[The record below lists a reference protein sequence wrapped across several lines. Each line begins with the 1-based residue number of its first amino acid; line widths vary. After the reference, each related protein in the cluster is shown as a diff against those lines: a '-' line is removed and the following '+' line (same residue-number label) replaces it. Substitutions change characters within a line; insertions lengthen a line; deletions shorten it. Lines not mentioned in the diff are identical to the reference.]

1 MSQKITKKQKKA
13 IKAAGGIT
21 YHENGNMITFMQTTE
36 EAAKTSGK
44 VKVSKG
50 AKAVLDVLIPE
61 PIPYDKKVDED
72 AIERLVTSRI
82 SLLLNKP
89 FFGNLATRLILR
101 NADEWCPTAATDG
114 RYFYYNSRFIMKL
127 RPKEVD
133 FLVGHEV
140 LHVVYDHMGRRV
152 DRHPKLWNIANDYL
166 VNYDLVEE
174 NVGELITTVEI
185 LYDKKYKGM
194 ASEEVYD
201 ILYEKAK
208 KEQEKNKGKKQK
220 GEGQGGGDGDG
231 DGSGDGEP
239 GEGQPGS
246 NNQPSD
252 QDIKDALGKEI
263 DKVLDEHMKSGDT
276 DEEDEN
282 GNKKPGPVPM
292 TDEER
297 RALKDEVREAVLQA
311 AEQAGAGNVPGGVKK
326 MIQDLTEPKIDWREL
341 IAQQIESIIKADYT
355 WQRPSRRSWHM
366 DAVMPGMKPGETI
379 DICVVVDS
387 SGSTAGMIKDFLG
400 EINGIME
407 QYEDYKI
414 HVWCFDT
421 HVHNPKIFTHENA
434 DKMETYEVMGFG
446 GTDFEVN
453 WEWMKENDIEPE
465 KMIVFTDGY
474 PCGGWGDPD
483 YCETVWIIQGNT
495 TIEPPFG
502 IWAYY
507 EDA

>member
-1 MSQKITKKQKKA
+1 MSKKVTKKERK
-13 IKAAGGIT
+13 
-21 YHENGNMITFMQTTE
+21 N
-36 EAAKTSGK
+36 AKTYQRI
-44 VKVSKG
+44 VSEMAIEQDKLSDQ
-50 AKAVLDVLIPE
+50 AKEMLKKFIPE
-61 PIPYDKKVDED
+61 PIPYDEKIDAD

-101 NADEWCPTAATDG
+101 NADEWLPTAATDG

-152 DRHPKLWNIANDYL
+152 DRHPQLWNIANDYL
-166 VNYDLVEE
+166 VNQDLVDE
-174 NVGELITTVEI
+174 NVGELITTVGV

-194 ASEEVYD
+194 ASEEVYE
-201 ILYEKAK
+201 ILYAKAK
-208 KEQEKNKGKKQK
+208 EQQKERGEDGEGEE
-220 GEGQGGGDGDG
+220 GEGQGN
-231 DGSGDGEP
+231 
-239 GEGQPGS
+239 GQGGS
-246 NNQPSD
+246 NNNPTD
-252 QDIKDALGKEI
+252 QQVKDAFGDLL
-263 DKVLDEHMKSGDT
+263 DKVLDEHMKEDAGQDDDEDGDGKGT
-276 DEEDEN
+276 S
-282 GNKKPGPVPM
+282 GPVPM
-292 TDEER
+292 TDAER
-297 RALKDEVREAVLQA
+297 KALKDEVREAVMQA
-311 AEQAGAGNVPGGVKK
+311 AEQAGAGNIPGNVKK
-326 MIQDLTEPKIDWREL
+326 MINDLTEPKIDWREL
-341 IAQQIESIIKADYT
+341 IAQQIESIIKADFT

-414 HVWCFDT
+414 KVWCFDT
-421 HVHNPKIFTHENA
+421 HVHNPQDFSHENGET
-434 DKMETYEVMGFG
+434 MENYEVMGFG

-453 WEWMKENDIEPE
+453 WEWMKENDVEPE

-507 EDA
+507 EEQ

>member
-1 MSQKITKKQKKA
+1 MASTMSVKITKKQKKA

-21 YHENGNMITFMQTTE
+21 YHKNGNMITFMATKDKKISKQ
-36 EAAKTSGK
+36 AKTL
-44 VKVSKG
+44 
-50 AKAVLDVLIPE
+50 LDQLIPE
-61 PIPYDKKVDED
+61 PVPYDKKIDED

-114 RYFYYNSRFIMKL
+114 RYFYYNSRFIMRL

-140 LHVVYDHMGRRV
+140 LHVVYDHMGRRA

-166 VNYDLVEE
+166 VNYDLVDE

-201 ILYEKAK
+201 ILYDKAK
-208 KEQEKNKGKKQK
+208 KEQDKNEK
-220 GEGQGGGDGDG
+220 GEGDGE
-231 DGSGDGEP
+231 GSGP
-239 GEGQPGS
+239 GQPGDGQT

-252 QDIKDALGKEI
+252 QDIKDALGKEV
-263 DKVLDEHMKSGDT
+263 DKILDEHFAGGEG

-292 TDEER
+292 TAEQK
-297 RALKDEVREAVLQA
+297 RALKDEIREAVLQA

-341 IAQQIESIIKADYT
+341 IAQQIESIVKADYT
-355 WQRPSRRSWHM
+355 WQRPSRRAWHM

-379 DICVVVDS
+379 DVCVVVDS
-387 SGSTAGMIKDFLG
+387 SGSTAGMIKDFLS

-421 HVHNPKIFTHENA
+421 DVHNPKIFTHENA
-434 DKMETYEVMGFG
+434 ETMENYEVMGFG

-453 WEWMKENDIEPE
+453 WEWMKENDVQPE

-507 EDA
+507 EDQ

>member
-1 MSQKITKKQKKA
+1 MSVKVTKKQKKA
-13 IKAAGGIT
+13 AKKYDYIAS
-21 YHENGNMITFMQTTE
+21 NMAETKKKLSKE
-36 EAAKTSGK
+36 AKTL
-44 VKVSKG
+44 
-50 AKAVLDVLIPE
+50 LDKFIPE
-61 PIPYDKKVDED
+61 PIPYDKKIDED
-72 AIERLVTSRI
+72 AIERIVTSRI

-140 LHVVYDHMGRRV
+140 LHVVYDHMGRRI
-152 DRHPKLWNIANDYL
+152 DRHPVLWNIANDYL

-185 LYDKKYKGM
+185 LYDKKYKDM

-201 ILYEKAK
+201 ILMEKAK
-208 KEQEKNKGKKQK
+208 KEQEKNKDNKQGD
-220 GEGQGGGDGDG
+220 GEDDGEGDGQGQPGQGGGGK
-231 DGSGDGEP
+231 S
-239 GEGQPGS
+239 Q
-246 NNQPSD
+246 NQPTD
-252 QDIKDALGKEI
+252 QEIKDALGDI
-263 DKVLDEHMKSGDT
+263 VDKILDEHFKGDEGKDD
-276 DEEDEN
+276 DED
-282 GNKKPGPVPM
+282 GDGKGTSGPVPM
-292 TDEER
+292 TEAEKK
-297 RALKDEVREAVLQA
+297 ALKDEVREAVLQA

-341 IAQQIESIIKADYT
+341 IAQQIESIVKADYT
-355 WQRPSRRSWHM
+355 WQRPSRRAWHM
-366 DAVMPGMKPGETI
+366 DAVMPGRKPGETI
-379 DICVVVDS
+379 DICVAVDS
-387 SGSTAGMIKDFLG
+387 SGSTAGMIKDFLS

-421 HVHNPKIFTHENA
+421 QVHNPKVFTHDNA
-434 DKMETYEVMGFG
+434 DTMENYEVMGFG
-446 GTDFEVN
+446 GTDFEVSF
-453 WEWMKENDIEPE
+453 EWLKEEDIQPA
-465 KMIVFTDGY
+465 KLIVFTDGY

-507 EDA
+507 EDQ

>member
-1 MSQKITKKQKKA
+1 MSVKVTKKEKKA
-13 IKAAGGIT
+13 GKKYAEIVSAMSVMKNDTGISK
-21 YHENGNMITFMQTTE
+21 E
-36 EAAKTSGK
+36 AKTL
-44 VKVSKG
+44 
-50 AKAVLDVLIPE
+50 LDKMIPE
-61 PIPYDKKVDED
+61 PIPYDKKIDED

-101 NADEWCPTAATDG
+101 NADEWLPTAATDG
-114 RYFYYNSRFIMKL
+114 KYFYYNSRFVMSL

-152 DRHPKLWNIANDYL
+152 DRHPGLWNIANDYL

-185 LYDKKYKGM
+185 LYDRKYKDWS
-194 ASEEVYD
+194 SEQVYD
-201 ILYEKAK
+201 ALMEEAK
-208 KEQEKNKGKKQK
+208 KQQKKDEGKPED
-220 GEGQGGGDGDG
+220 GEGE
-231 DGSGDGEP
+231 GE
-239 GEGQPGS
+239 GEGQPG
-246 NNQPSD
+246 QPGQGGGGKSQNDATD
-252 QDIKDALGKEI
+252 QQIQDAFEKEL
-263 DKVLDEHMKSGDT
+263 DKVLDEHLKGDEDKEG
-276 DEEDEN
+276 DED
-282 GNKKPGPVPM
+282 GDGDGKGTSGPVPM
-292 TDEER
+292 TEAER

-326 MIQDLTEPKIDWREL
+326 LIQDLTEPKIDWREL

-355 WQRPSRRSWHM
+355 WQRPSRRAWHM

-407 QYEDYKI
+407 QFEDYKI

-421 HVHNPKIFTHENA
+421 SVHNDQVFTHENA
-434 DKMETYEVMGFG
+434 ETMEDYEVMGFG

-483 YCETVWIIQGNT
+483 YCETVWVIQGNT

-507 EDA
+507 EDHQ

>member
-1 MSQKITKKQKKA
+1 MA
-13 IKAAGGIT
+13 IKKDKLSKT
-21 YHENGNMITFMQTTE
+21 
-36 EAAKTSGK
+36 AKEMLK
-44 VKVSKG
+44 KF
-50 AKAVLDVLIPE
+50 IPD
-61 PIPYDKKVDED
+61 PIPFDKKIDDD

-101 NADEWCPTAATDG
+101 NADEWLPTAATDG
-114 RYFYYNSRFIMKL
+114 RYFYYNSRFIMSL

-174 NVGELITTVEI
+174 NVGELITTVGV

-208 KEQEKNKGKKQK
+208 QQQEKNQKGNK
-220 GEGQGGGDGDG
+220 GEGDEE
-231 DGSGDGEP
+231 GDGE
-239 GEGQPGS
+239 GEGEGGGGGGKGMPGDDS
-246 NNQPSD
+246 QNAPTD
-252 QDIKDALGKEI
+252 QQIEDAFGDLI
-263 DKVLDEHMKSGDT
+263 DKVLDEHLKSEDDSNGKDDEDGDGKGT
-276 DEEDEN
+276 S
-282 GNKKPGPVPM
+282 GPVPM
-292 TDEER
+292 SAAER
-297 RALKDEVREAVLQA
+297 KALKDEVREAVLQA
-311 AEQAGAGNVPGGVKK
+311 AEQAGAGNVPGNVKK

-341 IAQQIESIIKADYT
+341 IAQQIESMIKADYT
-355 WQRPSRRSWHM
+355 WQRPSRRAWHM
-366 DAVMPGMKPGETI
+366 DAIMPGMKPGETI

-421 HVHNPKIFTHENA
+421 AVHNPKIFTHENA
-434 DKMETYEVMGFG
+434 ETMDGYEVEGFG

-453 WEWMKENDIEPE
+453 WTWMKEEDILPE

-474 PCGGWGDPD
+474 PCGSWGDPD
-483 YCETVWIIQGNT
+483 YCDTVWIIQGSTN
-495 TIEPPFG
+495 IEPPFG

-507 EDA
+507 DEA

>member
-1 MSQKITKKQKKA
+1 MSLKVTKKQKKA
-13 IKAAGGIT
+13 GKRYAQIVSEMSVQKEDDSISKK
-21 YHENGNMITFMQTTE
+21 
-36 EAAKTSGK
+36 AKTL
-44 VKVSKG
+44 
-50 AKAVLDVLIPE
+50 LDKMIPE
-61 PIPYDKKVDED
+61 PIPYDKKIDED

-101 NADEWCPTAATDG
+101 NADEWLPTAATDG
-114 RYFYYNSRFIMKL
+114 KYFYYNSRFVMSL

-152 DRHPKLWNIANDYL
+152 DRHPGLWNIANDYL
-166 VNYDLVEE
+166 VNFDLVEE

-185 LYDKKYKGM
+185 LYDRKYKDWS
-194 ASEEVYD
+194 SEQVYD
-201 ILYEKAK
+201 ALMEEAK
-208 KEQEKNKGKKQK
+208 KQQKKNGNSQD
-220 GEGQGGGDGDG
+220 GEGE
-231 DGSGDGEP
+231 GE
-239 GEGQPGS
+239 GEGQPG
-246 NNQPSD
+246 QPGQGGGSGNPATD
-252 QDIKDALGKEI
+252 QQIQDAFEKEL
-263 DKVLDEHMKSGDT
+263 DKVLDEHLKGDEDGDGDG
-276 DEEDEN
+276 DED
-282 GNKKPGPVPM
+282 GKGKGTSGPVPM
-292 TDEER
+292 TDAER

-326 MIQDLTEPKIDWREL
+326 LIRDLTEPKIDWREL

-407 QYEDYKI
+407 QFEDYKI

-421 HVHNPKIFTHENA
+421 QVHNPQIFTHENA
-434 DKMETYEVMGFG
+434 ETMEDYEVMGFG

-483 YCETVWIIQGNT
+483 YCETVWVIQGST

-507 EDA
+507 DEQ